1 MKMGIIVFAYNR
13 SWHLQKVLNG
23 LKENNGVKK
32 LYIFQD
38 GLKCETDRQ
47 EWEATQNVINNINWC
62 EIIYELS
69 KENKGLAE
77 SIVYGVNKVFEENE
91 AVIVLE
97 DDCVPQPA
105 FINYMKQCFHEY
117 QNNRKVYSISGYSWP
132 IEIKRDE
139 SDIYF
144 CGRPCPWGWGTWKD
158 RWSLYKRDY
167 QIILDI
173 KSKKESSK
181 RLAAWGNDLEDMLVS
196 NIKGITDSWYVF
208 WSLLLIKND
217 GYAINPYESLIQN
230 EGFDGTGVHC
240 SKTNR
245 FDTNI
250 LGGEKSN
257 QTFKL
262 PTQIDINLQ
271 VKEKF
276 IDLYGSYVID
286 NYDEKKSDV
295 LVYGVGSYYKR
306 NAKQISN
313 NYNIIAFVD
322 KFRKDKFYAG
332 INIIQPKQI
341 NEIKFD
347 YIIIAIENLKMSQN
361 IKKELIKAYGV
372 ECKKIKIGLD
382 E

>member
-1 MKMGIIVFAYNR
+1 
-13 SWHLQKVLNG
+13 
-23 LKENNGVKK
+23 
-32 LYIFQD
+32 
-38 GLKCETDRQ
+38 
-47 EWEATQNVINNINWC
+47 
-62 EIIYELS
+62 
-69 KENKGLAE
+69 
-77 SIVYGVNKVFEENE
+77 
-91 AVIVLE
+91 
-97 DDCVPQPA
+97 
-105 FINYMKQCFHEY
+105 
-117 QNNRKVYSISGYSWP
+117 
-132 IEIKRDE
+132 
-139 SDIYF
+139 
-144 CGRPCPWGWGTWKD
+144 
-158 RWSLYKRDY
+158 
-167 QIILDI
+167 
-173 KSKKESSK
+173 
-181 RLAAWGNDLEDMLVS
+181 MLVS